1 MKLIKLMMI
10 QNKMSRSFQ
19 TVNFKKFMKKTKK
32 IENLDRKK
40 WQDPYGQQEK
50 RNNKKM
56 MKMKVKK
63 MRIMKNKTLIKN
75 KNKQKLMIWN
85 KNSKRNNLKPRI
97 QKMPK
102 QMKMLNKKQWFR
114 MKQ

>member
-1 MKLIKLMMI
+1 
-10 QNKMSRSFQ
+10 
-19 TVNFKKFMKKTKK
+19 
-32 IENLDRKK
+32 
-40 WQDPYGQQEK
+40 
-50 RNNKKM
+50 
-56 MKMKVKK
+56 